1 MLGEQFVNFLLG
13 VTDTW
18 LAGHISKEATG
29 AVGMATYLG
38 WLSGLIFMLVG
49 TGAAALV
56 SRSIG
61 AGDRS
66 TANRALHQAFLMAL
80 VFGVVASQLMFHSA
94 ALMAG
99 FFAPSPEARVLFE
112 RFIRIDAW
120 GYILY
125 ALLLTCG
132 GVCRAAGDTRT
143 PMRVMIVVNVV
154 NIFIASGFVFGWF
167 GSPWGVAG
175 IATGTLIARC
185 LGGVLMTAVMVR
197 GHLGMRLEFSQLV
210 PDFAVMWRMLR
221 VGLPALADGGL
232 MFAAQL
238 AFVRIISH
246 SDPDAQR
253 AAANFAAHTIAMRI
267 EAITYL
273 PAVAWMTAAATLVGQ
288 FLGAK
293 KPHLAARSGHLAAAQ
308 GAILGGTSC
317 LLFFLFADPI
327 FRFMS
332 NDPAVHAAGAAP
344 FRVLAFAQPFL
355 CVAIVYIGALRG
367 AGDTRTTMIFSL
379 IGGLL
384 LRVPVAYLG
393 ASVLGWGLLG
403 AWMGMWADNVAK
415 ATMSFGRFMHGGW
428 KGTKV

>member
-13 VTDTW
+13 VVDTW

-49 TGAAALV
+49 SGAAALV

-61 AGDRS
+61 AGDRA

-80 VFGVVASQLMFHSA
+80 VFGVLASQLMFHGA

-99 FFAPSPEARVLFE
+99 FFAPSPAARVLFE
-112 RFIRIDAW
+112 QFIRIDAW
-120 GYILY
+120 GYVLY

-143 PMRVMIVVNVV
+143 PMRVMIAVNLV
-154 NIFIASGFVFGWF
+154 NIVIASGLVFGWF
-167 GSPWGVAG
+167 GERWGVAG

-185 LGGVLMTAVMVR
+185 IGGVLMTVVMVR
-197 GHLGMRLEFSQLV
+197 GHLGMRLSLAGLM
-210 PDFAVMWRMLR
+210 PDFGIMWRMLR

-238 AFVRIISH
+238 AFIRIIAH
-246 SDPDAQR
+246 SDASAEQ

-288 FLGAK
+288 FLGAG
-293 KPHLAARSGHLAAAQ
+293 KPHLATRAGHLAAAQ
-308 GAILGGTSC
+308 GAVLGALSC
-317 LLFFLFADPI
+317 VLFFTLADPI
-327 FRFMS
+327 FRLMS
-332 NDPAVHAAGAAP
+332 SDPAVHAAGAGP
-344 FRVLAFAQPFL
+344 FRMLAFAQPFL
-355 CVAIVYIGALRG
+355 CIAIVYIGALRG

-379 IGGLL
+379 VGGLL
-384 LRVPVAYLG
+384 LRVPVAYLF

-415 ATMSFGRFMHGGW
+415 ATMSFARFVQGGW
-428 KGTKV
+428 KRMKV